1 MVKDEVM
8 AVFRDFFVTGKFV
21 KSLNSMFLVMVPK
34 KEGADDFKDFKDV
47 RPISLVGSLY
57 KLIAEVLAN
66 ILKKVMSRV
75 VNKAHN
81 AFVEGRQI
89 LDASLIANELIDAM
103 VRRKERGIAN

>member
-1 MVKDEVM
+1 MYTTC
-8 AVFRDFFVTGKFV
+8 VFQGCIILSSIFWFVYKIC
-21 KSLNSMFLVMVPK
+21 FLSIKK

-47 RPISLVGSLY
+47 RPISLVGSIY
-57 KLIAEVLAN
+57 KLIAEVLPN